1 MTTKYDTVVE
11 AVQGIIAEYG
21 GTRLTLRQI
30 FYRLV
35 VAQIVP
41 NTQSQYKGLSAIL
54 VKARMQAAI
63 GFWDI
68 EDRTRGMDYGHGE
81 DRSTADYFGGYYRTI
96 KGLADFY
103 KLPIRWG
110 QPDYVQVWVEKQAL
124 SRIFSDI
131 TQAEGI
137 DLAVCKGYPSLTFL
151 GEAAQDL
158 RHHHGQGGRDWENVH
173 VLYFGDYDPSG
184 LDIERYIGE
193 RLGDLGAY
201 PQVRRIAI
209 DRDQVDEYNI
219 PPAPAKTTDSR
230 YWTMEMTEGE
240 AMQVELDAI
249 EPNTLQELIRD
260 AIQEHFESAAG
271 DRRGEVLARRR
282 ERIQEW
288 VDDLMPEDYTP
299 PDDEDEDEEFP
310 EED

>member
-1 MTTKYDTVVE
+1 MTTKYDLIIP
-11 AVQGIIAEYG
+11 AVRDIISQYG

-35 VAQIVP
+35 VAQVIP
-41 NTQSQYKGLSAIL
+41 NTQSQYKSLSAIL
-54 VKARMQAAI
+54 VKARMNRAI

-81 DRSTADYFGGYYRTI
+81 DRSTADYFGSYYRTI
-96 KGLADFY
+96 RDLAGY
-103 KLPIRWG
+103 YTLPVRWG
-110 QPDYVQVWVEKQAL
+110 QPEYVQVWVEKQAL
-124 SRIFSDI
+124 SRVFSDI

-158 RHHHGQGGRDWENVH
+158 RRHHGEGNRSWENVH

-184 LDIERYIGE
+184 LDIERYIEE

-209 DRDQVDEYNI
+209 DREQVDEYNI
-219 PPAPAKTTDSR
+219 PPAPAKTSDSR
-230 YWTMEMTEGE
+230 YWTMEMETGE

-249 EPNTLQELIRD
+249 EPNTLQELIRA
-260 AIQEHFESAAG
+260 AIREHFEEEAG
-271 DRRGEVLARRR
+271 ERREEVLERRQ

-288 VDDLMPEDYTP
+288 VDEIMPEDYTP
-299 PDDEDEDEEFP
+299 PEDEDEDEEFA
-310 EED
+310 